1 MVLLFF
7 ELIFLIQFLKLL
19 HRLNNTRHEEML
31 FRMLCQAPTTTFSL
45 HLKMTAVFHFPQKKS
60 DGHGSNGADE
70 CQNKQ
75 TVEDKTKK
83 KMNVSEK

>member
-1 MVLLFF
+1 M
-7 ELIFLIQFLKLL
+7 
-19 HRLNNTRHEEML
+19 NSTRREEMHL
-31 FRMLCQAPTTTFSL
+31 RMICQAPTPTFSL
-45 HLKMTAVFHFPQKKS
+45 HLKMIAVFHFPQKKS
-60 DGHGSNGADE
+60 DGHGSNCADE